1 MDHQEGEFELLELG
15 YSPKNIPIGN
25 RRQIRTIL
33 LDKTSKFLRNMRWR
47 AWHFLNPGNEDIK
60 VTYGFKSERAAPQVL
75 ELKEFEDKIITMVSN
90 IEFKD
95 SQGCKSE
102 FQARLNSDIAKI
114 SSSAKMTIQADK
126 SNNLYFISAEKYA
139 KLLRDSITSE
149 YKIAEEELFEEIIAS
164 EKEVSA
170 SIGLGNRMERPTVN
184 NARITIKDHKNNF
197 RTNTKCRLLNPSK
210 VDSGRVS
217 CEILARINTEAR
229 KLLKFNQWLKTTDV
243 LEWFNRREIGRR
255 ASFIQFD
262 IVNFYPSISKNLLDR
277 SLEYL
282 SKIVNIEKNELEI
295 INSARKSLLHDRGT
309 KWVKKGGMWDV
320 PMGSWDGAE
329 VCEAVGLYLLHKLQ
343 NLGIPLGLYR
353 DDGLAICYSSPRQ
366 CENVKKQIVEIF
378 KQEGLDVTADANM
391 DKVDFLDVTL
401 DIIDGTYKP
410 FLKPGNNPVYV
421 NVGSNHPLSV
431 LRAIPS
437 GVNKRLNCLSSDE
450 KVFNEIIGPFQTAL
464 NEAGHNFKLFFYPE
478 LKSNKNKK
486 SRKRNI
492 TWFNPPYCR
501 SIKTDIG
508 KQFNRIVSETFPP
521 SHKLRKIFNCN
532 QVKMSYSCLPNI
544 GAKILKDSNKK
555 FFGASDNNMDNNK
568 DCVGHRKGAQCPVVN
583 NICNRKDNVY
593 LAEVRTGS
601 KLYNY
606 IGISAPPLRLRVAT
620 HLQSLKTENNQTEL
634 SNKCKDI
641 AEKGGRYELTFKLL
655 ENKAS
660 YTPEAK
666 ICQLCNAEKFQ
677 IIFSNLENL
686 INSKKEITSTCRH
699 RSKFKLCNFKV
710 P

>member
-1 MDHQEGEFELLELG
+1 M
-15 YSPKNIPIGN
+15 
-25 RRQIRTIL
+25 
-33 LDKTSKFLRNMRWR
+33 
-47 AWHFLNPGNEDIK
+47 
-60 VTYGFKSERAAPQVL
+60 
-75 ELKEFEDKIITMVSN
+75 
-90 IEFKD
+90 
-95 SQGCKSE
+95 
-102 FQARLNSDIAKI
+102 
-114 SSSAKMTIQADK
+114 
-126 SNNLYFISAEKYA
+126 
-139 KLLRDSITSE
+139 
-149 YKIAEEELFEEIIAS
+149 
-164 EKEVSA
+164 
-170 SIGLGNRMERPTVN
+170 
-184 NARITIKDHKNNF
+184 
-197 RTNTKCRLLNPSK
+197 
-210 VDSGRVS
+210 
-217 CEILARINTEAR
+217 
-229 KLLKFNQWLKTTDV
+229 
-243 LEWFNRREIGRR
+243 
-255 ASFIQFD
+255 
-262 IVNFYPSISKNLLDR
+262 
-277 SLEYL
+277 
-282 SKIVNIEKNELEI
+282 
-295 INSARKSLLHDRGT
+295 
-309 KWVKKGGMWDV
+309 
-320 PMGSWDGAE
+320 
-329 VCEAVGLYLLHKLQ
+329 
-343 NLGIPLGLYR
+343 
-353 DDGLAICYSSPRQ
+353 
-366 CENVKKQIVEIF
+366 
-378 KQEGLDVTADANM
+378 
-391 DKVDFLDVTL
+391 

-464 NEAGHNFKLFFYPE
+464 NEAGHNFKLFFDPE

-532 QVKMSYSCLPNI
+532 QVKMSYLCLPNI

-555 FFGASDNNMDNNK
+555 FFGASNNNMDNNK

>member
-262 IVNFYPSISKNLLDR
+262 IVNFYPSISRNLLDR

-295 INSARKSLLHDRGT
+295 INSA
-309 KWVKKGGMWDV
+309 
-320 PMGSWDGAE
+320 
-329 VCEAVGLYLLHKLQ
+329 
-343 NLGIPLGLYR
+343 
-353 DDGLAICYSSPRQ
+353 
-366 CENVKKQIVEIF
+366 
-378 KQEGLDVTADANM
+378 
-391 DKVDFLDVTL
+391 
-401 DIIDGTYKP
+401 
-410 FLKPGNNPVYV
+410 
-421 NVGSNHPLSV
+421 
-431 LRAIPS
+431 
-437 GVNKRLNCLSSDE
+437 
-450 KVFNEIIGPFQTAL
+450 
-464 NEAGHNFKLFFYPE
+464 
-478 LKSNKNKK
+478 
-486 SRKRNI
+486 
-492 TWFNPPYCR
+492 
-501 SIKTDIG
+501 
-508 KQFNRIVSETFPP
+508 
-521 SHKLRKIFNCN
+521 
-532 QVKMSYSCLPNI
+532 
-544 GAKILKDSNKK
+544 
-555 FFGASDNNMDNNK
+555 
-568 DCVGHRKGAQCPVVN
+568 
-583 NICNRKDNVY
+583 
-593 LAEVRTGS
+593 
-601 KLYNY
+601 
-606 IGISAPPLRLRVAT
+606 
-620 HLQSLKTENNQTEL
+620 
-634 SNKCKDI
+634 
-641 AEKGGRYELTFKLL
+641 
-655 ENKAS
+655 
-660 YTPEAK
+660 
-666 ICQLCNAEKFQ
+666 
-677 IIFSNLENL
+677 
-686 INSKKEITSTCRH
+686 
-699 RSKFKLCNFKV
+699 
-710 P
+710 